1 MSIEAVTSNNNLPA
15 LRRLYDTLEVHIRGL
30 QSLGVSQSSYGALLS
45 PTKLPQ
51 ETRIIISREVASDQ
65 WELGPILEALLA
77 EIQAREKAGVTLH
90 NSHNHPNRHRKEQS
104 TGATLATKA
113 NAISCCY
120 CQGDHDPNFCTVVT
134 GFEARHKALRN
145 QGRCFNCLKRNHLSK
160 ECRAPPRCSDC
171 RRKHHPSI

>member
-1 MSIEAVTSNNNLPA
+1 MSLTAANYGEAIDILTKRFGDKSQITAKHMEALMSIEAVTSNNNLPA

-45 PTKLPQ
+45 PVILTKLPQ

-120 CQGDHDPNFCTVVT
+120 CQGDHDPNSCTVVKQDI
-134 GFEARHKALRN
+134 RL
-145 QGRCFNCLKRNHLSK
+145 
-160 ECRAPPRCSDC
+160 
-171 RRKHHPSI
+171 